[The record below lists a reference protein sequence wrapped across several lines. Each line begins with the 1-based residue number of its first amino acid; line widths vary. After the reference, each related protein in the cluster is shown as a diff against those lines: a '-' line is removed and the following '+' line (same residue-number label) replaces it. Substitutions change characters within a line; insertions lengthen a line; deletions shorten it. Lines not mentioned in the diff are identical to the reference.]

1 MNNSYIKLNNNS
13 NHLSLGNLFNIIKK
27 LSKNKYSAIQTEL
40 FCIIFN
46 IDSISDTTV
55 NNYCTGC
62 RSINSTYKQI
72 YLNYQK
78 KYLNDKEVL
87 VLIVNN
93 LMSIIDGKI
102 YNYDNINDLNK
113 LDSLEKLVNSL
124 HPLLKND
131 KEVTNKLKKLVL
143 SYISKKDYY
152 NAFVN
157 MLFFIILDK
166 KQPIYAEEEINET
179 IINISRN
186 TNISINHLKKFLEV
200 QFTEGIS
207 LVSSLKKLAK
217 ENNPYAFHELGNMEY
232 NGLIAGY
239 PRYDIAYDYYL
250 KSASYDHPTSIWM
263 LSHMIINKKIGSL
276 SDDDINNSWEFLK
289 KAESLDSI
297 SALNTIG
304 ICYLHGYTPD
314 RKINRNLAISYFKKA
329 ACKNYIY
336 AFNNLGKIYEE
347 DGNYKDAFNYYLMSA
362 KEEESW
368 ACNKIGEYYRLGIYV
383 NKDFKKA
390 YEYYSIGAS
399 SPISNRCNWN
409 IYNLVKYFYLEGNS
423 LVNINKD
430 LNKSIY
436 LLEQIKDFKYSNE
449 LLLYAYYNLYL
460 SDNSYIDKVEYYLDT
475 INKSDI
481 LNKKYKKEI
490 ESKLKDIKKSRIVL

>member
-1 MNNSYIKLNNNS
+1 MNNNYIKLNNNS

-46 IDSISDTTV
+46 VDSISDTTV

-62 RSINSTYKQI
+62 RSINSIYKQI

-78 KYLNDKEVL
+78 KYLKDNNIL
-87 VLIVNN
+87 VLTVNN
-93 LMSIIDGKI
+93 LLSIIDGNI
-102 YNYDNINDLNK
+102 YNYDNIFDLNK
-113 LDSLEKLVNSL
+113 LDSLEKLIYNL

-143 SYISKKDYY
+143 SYINKKDYY

-276 SDDDINNSWEFLK
+276 SNDDIDVSWGFLK

-314 RKINRNLAISYFKKA
+314 RKIDKNLAINYFKKA
-329 ACKNYIY
+329 ASKNYIY

-347 DGNYKDAFNYYLMSA
+347 DGNYEEAFNYYLKSA

-368 ACNKIGEYYRLGIYV
+368 ACNKIGEYYRIGLYV
-383 NKDFKKA
+383 KKDLQKA
-390 YEYYSIGAS
+390 YVYYSIGAS
-399 SPISNRCNWN
+399 SPINNRCNWN

-430 LNKSIY
+430 LNKSIS

-460 SDNSYIDKVEYYLDT
+460 LDNSYIDKVEYYLDI

-490 ESKLKDIKKSRIVL
+490 ESKLKDIKKSKIVL